1 MQIPGVETIDYS
13 KEKDVPAKLL
23 NMTGDGPDVGIE
35 VRACS
40 FKHMF
45 PPFILCMCKVLLLEW
60 KVKDCTHTLPLEHKL
75 AGS

>member
-1 MQIPGVETIDYS
+1 MQIPGVESIDYS

-40 FKHMF
+40 FKHIF

-60 KVKDCTHTLPLEHKL
+60 KVKDCTHILPLERPF

>member
-13 KEKDVPAKLL
+13 KEKDVSAKLL

-35 VRACS
+35 VRASS

-45 PPFILCMCKVLLLEW
+45 PPFILFIVQGAPFGME
-60 KVKDCTHTLPLEHKL
+60 
-75 AGS
+75 S